1 MSVGSEASAAVL
13 AVDGGNSKA
22 DIALVGADGTLLAAL
37 RGPTVSHQA
46 VGLEP
51 GMDALDAL
59 VGRALAMAGQDP
71 AARPAA
77 GLGVYCLAG
86 ADFPSDV
93 RSLRGALGRRRL
105 AATDLVLNDTFAAL
119 RAGSDRPWGVV
130 VICGAGMNA
139 LGIAPD
145 GRTVRFAAL
154 GSISGDRG
162 GGRGLAM
169 AGLGAAVR
177 GRDGRGPRT
186 SLERLVPAHF
196 GLGRPGDVTR
206 ALYLG
211 RLPEA
216 RLGELS
222 AVVFAAAGEGDRV
235 ARSIVD
241 ELADEAVTWAV
252 AAIRRLHLT
261 RRDVPVALAGGVFST
276 ADVPFLERIRAGVRR
291 VAPAARIEPLSAPPV
306 LGAAL
311 LGLDRLDLPDRPAVE
326 ARLRAALTPGRL
338 GPPYLEP
345 P

>member
-1 MSVGSEASAAVL
+1 MSAGSGTPAAVL

-22 DIALVGADGTLLAAL
+22 DVALVGADGTLLAAL

-59 VGRALAMAGQDP
+59 VRRALTMAGRDP

-77 GLGVYCLAG
+77 DLGVYCLAG

-93 RSLRGALGRRRL
+93 RLLRGALGRRRL

-119 RAGSDRPWGVV
+119 RAGSGRPWGVV
-130 VICGAGMNA
+130 VICGAGMNG
-139 LGIAPD
+139 LGVAPD

-154 GSISGDRG
+154 GAISGDRG
-162 GGRGLAM
+162 GGGALAM

-196 GLGRPGDVTR
+196 GLRRPGDVTR

-222 AVVFAAAGEGDRV
+222 TIVFAAAGEGDPV

-241 ELADEAVTWAV
+241 ELADEAVAWAV
-252 AAIRRLHLT
+252 AAIRRLHLA
-261 RRDVPVALAGGVFST
+261 RRDVPVVLAGGVFST

-291 VAPAARIEPLSAPPV
+291 VAPAARVEPLSAPPV

-311 LGLDRLDLPDRPAVE
+311 LGLDRLDLADRPAVE
-326 ARLRAALTPGRL
+326 ARLRAALTAGRL
-338 GPPYLEP
+338 GPP
-345 P
+345 